1 MPIDLVIDEREGGS
15 TTSKSSSENPPD
27 PTEGVDQQ
35 VRQKYFQK
43 YRILNYIYWFRVE
56 TPSYRARSIVGLEIG
71 PWTL

>member
-35 VRQKYFQK
+35 VRQKYLQK
-43 YRILNYIYWFRVE
+43 YRILNYIY
-56 TPSYRARSIVGLEIG
+56 
-71 PWTL
+71 